1 MTLNEIQKIAVE
13 ALEDIKGKD
22 ILVLDTHELSD
33 LFDCMIVAS
42 GESNRQ
48 VRAMANNVREKLKSQ
63 GVEIVG
69 IEGETSGEWVLV
81 DVGNLIVHI
90 MQPAVRD
97 YYNLEALWGGQR
109 PSFNVGTKK
118 PWSAVDPT

>member
-22 ILVLDTHELSD
+22 ITVLDTRELSD

-48 VRAMANNVREKLKSQ
+48 VRAMANNVREMLKSQ

-97 YYNLEALWGGQR
+97 YYNLEELWGGQR

>member
-1 MTLNEIQKIAVE
+1 MTLNEIQQIAVE

-22 ILVLDTHELSD
+22 ITVLDTRELSE

-42 GESNRQ
+42 GDSNRQ
-48 VRAMANNVREKLKSQ
+48 VRAMANNVREMLKSR

-69 IEGETSGEWVLV
+69 MEGETSGEWVLV
-81 DVGNLIVHI
+81 DVGNLIVHV

-97 YYNLEALWGGQR
+97 YYNLEELWGGQR
-109 PSFNVGTKK
+109 PSFNLGSKK
-118 PWSAVDPT
+118 PWSATDPS